1 MARARWGTIRWG
13 IARWWG
19 RVTGAPISIDDRSF
33 SANWEDDRSCS
44 ATWDDD
50 RSYSAAWHDDQAF
63 AANWEHDQ
71 SYSANWDDDRIF
83 QLKSFA
89 MTKTGV
95 KLTNLVIGDSKRIK
109 RRYDELPEGYTI
121 ATAYLTIKKSAT
133 QTDAQALVQKA
144 ITTSASAAGQ
154 ITDALTTGG
163 SIAMFFDLSKTDTLV
178 FKAGVEYIYD
188 VQVVLSTGEVHTM
201 EVNTMTWINGVTSA
215 SV

>member
-33 SANWEDDRSCS
+33 SANWEDDRNYP
-44 ATWDDD
+44 AT
-50 RSYSAAWHDDQAF
+50 
-63 AANWEHDQ
+63 
-71 SYSANWDDDRIF
+71 WDDDRIF

-109 RRYDELPEGYTI
+109 RRYDELPEGYTV
-121 ATAYLTIKKSAT
+121 TVAYLTIKKSAN

-154 ITDALTTGG
+154 ITDASTTGG

-178 FKAGVEYIYD
+178 FKAGVEYLYD
-188 VQVVLSTGEVHTM
+188 IQVILSTGEVHTM
-201 EVNTMTWINGVTSA
+201 EVNTMVWIHGVTSA
-215 SV
+215 SA